1 MKSIEAKRGQTVL
14 YNGNYATITE
24 LRLNT
29 VVIEFEGKRIVTNY
43 SNLTKD
49 ENTGATESGIMR

>member
-1 MKSIEAKRGQTVL
+1 MKAIQAKKGETVL

-29 VVIEFEGKRIVTNY
+29 VVIECMGVRIVTNY
-43 SNLTKD
+43 SNLKRY
-49 ENTGATESGIMR
+49 ENTGATEK

>member
-29 VVIEFEGKRIVTNY
+29 VVIECMGVKIVTNY
-43 SNLTKD
+43 SKI
-49 ENTGATESGIMR
+49 ENVCLKIKSK

>member
-14 YNGNYATITE
+14 YNGNFATITE
-24 LRLNT
+24 IRLNT
-29 VVIEFEGKRIVTNY
+29 VVIECMGVRIVTNY

-49 ENTGATESGIMR
+49 ERKLNNTNPN